1 MLKIFWFIL
10 WIGTI
15 IFFISYTKIRDGIPT
30 RNRDI
35 FEKCLMALL
44 LIFLLIN
51 VGLLISEK
59 KDTAMEINDCIRF
72 YRYFPSFH
80 NDSEFYFINQW
91 CYEYFDEAEIQQLR
105 ESGFSYQKKE
115 FYGDVDISDLMKGD
129 NFTIK

>member
-1 MLKIFWFIL
+1 
-10 WIGTI
+10 
-15 IFFISYTKIRDGIPT
+15 
-30 RNRDI
+30 
-35 FEKCLMALL
+35 MALL

-59 KDTAMEINDCIRF
+59 RDTAMEINDCIRF